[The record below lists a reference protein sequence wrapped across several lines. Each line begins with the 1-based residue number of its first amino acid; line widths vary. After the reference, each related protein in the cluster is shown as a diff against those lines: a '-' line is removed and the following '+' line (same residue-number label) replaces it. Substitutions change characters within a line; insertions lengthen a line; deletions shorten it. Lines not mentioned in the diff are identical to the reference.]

1 MPLRPTAIVFDLD
14 DTLYEYLPADRA
26 GREAIYSYFQDKLKI
41 SPHASKS
48 AWDAAKEITKKMNA
62 SQAAQ
67 HSRLIYAQHALRILA
82 YEGHPTLA
90 LEIEELYWSNF
101 LANVNIF
108 PDVQETLTLLRFNKI
123 PLVLVTDL
131 TSQIQLRK
139 LLHLRVEREFDIV
152 VTSEM
157 VGCEK
162 VDLEPFRFALEGLS
176 LASRKHV
183 WFVGDSLTDVNCSSH
198 LAEEGVI
205 ESGHGLLL
213 GSLRRRHR
221 VDSSIS
227 SISRFSDLIALYQTL
242 SLNPHVNND

>member
-1 MPLRPTAIVFDLD
+1 MRMKPTAIVFDLD
-14 DTLYEYLPADRA
+14 NTLYDYLPADMA
-26 GREAIYSYFQDKLKI
+26 GQKAIYSYFQEKLKI
-41 SPHASKS
+41 SRRNSKD
-48 AWDAAKEITKKMNA
+48 AWDVAKEVTKKMNA

-67 HSRLIYAQHALRILA
+67 HSRLIYAQHALRFLG

-90 LEIEELYWSNF
+90 LEIEEMYWSNF
-101 LANVNIF
+101 LANMEIF
-108 PDVQETLTLLRFNKI
+108 PDVQETLTLLRFNKV

-139 LLHLRVEREFDIV
+139 LLHLRIEREFDVV

-162 VDLEPFRFALEGLS
+162 VDLQPFRFALEGLPPES
-176 LASRKHV
+176 KKHV
-183 WFVGDSLTDVNCSSH
+183 WFVGDSLTDVNCFTR

-213 GSLRRRHR
+213 EKRNRKLRT
-221 VDSSIS
+221 SGAIS
-227 SISRFSDLIALYQTL
+227 QITELSEVKNIYQ
-242 SLNPHVNND
+242 SFA